1 MNSTQR
7 LDEFNRENL
16 ETNPYAL
23 IPVHVSWD
31 EVESLN
37 IMQGGQSVDE
47 TTGLREYS
55 KLSEVLEVPEMRD
68 VFVNVCNL
76 IFSGEPIPDDIKH
89 VMDTPI
95 EQEQHK
101 PERIKTDSDPRFVAM
116 DKTGQGK
123 DKIIVMM
130 PQDVVQ
136 LMDSLQGGEKKD
148 PALGLQEFGMFG
160 GFGKSFGNAL
170 KSVVRVGAT
179 VAGAYLGGPL
189 GAAAG
194 NMAGRFVTGQK
205 PGMDMLVA
213 GAKNGLYAW
222 GAGKALGAMGGS
234 FGAMGSQAPGAWGM
248 SNVQAGAPVVDGATG
263 APHVFGQGAAASSVP
278 AAAAASPS
286 ILSGLGSYLPAAALA
301 GAGLFMGHKGSKERE
316 KEDLEHYHKVA
327 AEKELRKRNQRRRA
341 NPVNEHDMFEG
352 YEMPYQEPLNIP
364 HGNRYKTGGS
374 VSGYDKSIREIFGKF
389 YNNGKSISLPV
400 FKKMLMEKGIDMPKE
415 DMSSLYHHYDR
426 KLEEEAMTPE
436 SRAYQK
442 NMKKYKTGGQV
453 VGIEIKGRGTGQSD
467 DIPKTVPENSWVWD
481 ATTVSHAGD
490 GTTNAGQKAI
500 KKFEDI
506 LKREKLPK
514 HKSVIETLIKEKPL
528 RKVPCALSNGERVT
542 PPHLVAAAGD
552 GDFDKGSA
560 VLRKMTQELRRHK
573 ASKGLDLPPSAH
585 DLTLYYKKA
594 IKGA

>member
-16 ETNPYAL
+16 EENPYAL

-55 KLSEVLEVPEMRD
+55 KLSEVLQIPEMRE
-68 VFVNVCNL
+68 VFINVTKL
-76 IFSGEPIPDDIKH
+76 VFSGQPIPDDIKQI
-89 VMDTPI
+89 MDTPI
-95 EQEQHK
+95 EQEEHK
-101 PERIKTDSDPRFVAM
+101 PEPIATDSDPRFIAM
-116 DKTGQGK
+116 DNTGQGK

-130 PQDVVQ
+130 PRDVVE

-148 PALGLQEFGMFG
+148 PTLGLQEFGLFG

-189 GAAAG
+189 GAGLG
-194 NMAGRFVTGQK
+194 NMLGRGLTGQK
-205 PGMDMLVA
+205 IGSDMLMA

-222 GAGKALGAMGGS
+222 GAGKALGALGGG
-234 FGAMGSQAPGAWGM
+234 FGALGSQAPGAWGL
-248 SNVQAGAPVVDGATG
+248 SNVAGTAAPVINGATG
-263 APHVFGQGAAASSVP
+263 APHVFAAK
-278 AAAAASPS
+278 AAAAAPS
-286 ILSGLGSYLPAAALA
+286 LTSSVAPALSGLSSYAAPAALL
-301 GAGLFMGHKGSKERE
+301 GAGLFMGHRGDKEKEKEAQRRYERE
-316 KEDLEHYHKVA
+316 REEN
-327 AEKELRKRNQRRRA
+327 ERRKRAMLDDINEPIRGDMFPVMEPLPIHLRRA
-341 NPVNEHDMFEG
+341 PD
-352 YEMPYQEPLNIP
+352 I
-364 HGNRYKTGGS
+364 RYKKGGS
-374 VSGYDKSIREIFGKF
+374 VSGYDKSIREIFDKF
-389 YNNGKSISLPV
+389 YNNGKAISLPI

-415 DMSSLYHHYDR
+415 DISSLYHHYDR
-426 KLEEEAMTPE
+426 KLEEESMTPE

-481 ATTVSHAGD
+481 ATTVAHAGD

-514 HKSVIETLIKEKPL
+514 HKGVIETLIKEKPL

-594 IKGA
+594 IRGA